1 MKKFF
6 GKPIA
11 FIVMFLICIVSI
23 YCAGPSF
30 DETSVNVHAG
40 KSADVA
46 IDKMEVSG
54 FDYVVNT
61 NKTEEYSANRMLENS
76 TRLQFLEVLFVLSS
90 IMAIVCVIL
99 CQKQHEI
106 VQSVT
111 WLIYYIHNVDGK
123 KEQEAFL
130 TM

>member
-1 MKKFF
+1 
-6 GKPIA
+6 
-11 FIVMFLICIVSI
+11 
-23 YCAGPSF
+23 
-30 DETSVNVHAG
+30 
-40 KSADVA
+40 
-46 IDKMEVSG
+46 MEVSG

-76 TRLQFLEVLFVLSS
+76 TRLQFLAVLFVLSS

-99 CQKQHEI
+99 CQKQYEI

>member
-1 MKKFF
+1 MKKFY

-11 FIVMFLICIVSI
+11 FIVMFLICIVII
-23 YCAGPSF
+23 YCAGYSF
-30 DETSVNVHAG
+30 DESSVNVHAG
-40 KSADVA
+40 KSAEVA

-76 TRLQFLEVLFVLSS
+76 TRLQFLAVLFVLSS

-106 VQSVT
+106 VQSVK